1 MLLTLSARTLW
12 RDGRCFRPGL
22 DLPTLPKWAREEFG
36 FQGLTLPTKL
46 FAGWDAPQVERLRDQ
61 ADKAGCPCLIL
72 IEEGPQAL
80 ASADPAK
87 AEAAL
92 GRMDR
97 VLQVAYRLGCSSV
110 VMSIADPPRA
120 PDLDALAQRLK
131 SIVVKSERL
140 ELNLLLA
147 PAPGM
152 TDSPEK
158 MTALVR
164 KVGGFRIGA
173 FPDFQAAAGSSDVGA
188 YLRGLTP
195 YASAV
200 CASTLTF
207 DAKGR
212 HTAFDIEACMKAIRS
227 VGFDATL
234 AVEYRGNGDPV
245 PAIKAARTLLESF
258 IGTDE
263 AIASAKE
270 AAGILDEEDEEDES

>member
-12 RDGRCFRPGL
+12 REGRCVRPGL
-22 DLPTLPKWAREEFG
+22 DLPSLPKWAREEFG
-36 FQGLTLPTKL
+36 FQGLTLPTSL
-46 FAGWDAPQVERLRDQ
+46 FTGWDAPQVERLRDQ
-61 ADKAGCPCLIL
+61 ADKSGCPCLIL
-72 IEEGPQAL
+72 IEEAPKAL
-80 ASADPAK
+80 ASSDAAE

-92 GRMDR
+92 TRMDR
-97 VLQVAYRLGCSSV
+97 VLLVAYRLGCSSV
-110 VMSIADPPRA
+110 VMSVADPSRP
-120 PDLDALAQRLK
+120 PDLDVLAKRLK

-147 PAPGM
+147 PAPGL

-173 FPDFQAAAGSSDVGA
+173 FPDFQAAAGSPDPSA

-200 CASTLTF
+200 CASMLAF
-207 DAKGR
+207 DSKGR
-212 HTAFDIEACMKAIRS
+212 HTSFDVEACMKAIRS

-234 AVEYRGNGDPV
+234 AVEYRGNGDPLG
-245 PAIKAARTLLESF
+245 AIRAARQILESF
-258 IGTDE
+258 LNPEDAG
-263 AIASAKE
+263 APAG
-270 AAGILDEEDEEDES
+270 AADKDDDDEEDES